1 MNRLLL
7 LLVLVL
13 LLPFSA
19 SSAALGKGQKDLAA
33 ILTHESH
40 VVTAEGVSK
49 DLRYQER
56 FMRKNGH
63 VWAERI
69 VPESVKADVEK
80 HGAKEGHKHDFN
92 FNLAAKHIVK
102 DANGIPA
109 ISFVNRHDKVIV
121 AVGKEEYQSIGFDGS
136 WESAYYLVNPALVR
150 KLALSRTPSPVANAR
165 WYEKNGKDDFF
176 RVLWAEDLELPLV
189 IESGTR
195 NGVRHSKVTAKIV
208 TLPQT
213 AVLPWV
219 NLQNF
224 EHKDYNDLLD

>member
-7 LLVLVL
+7 LLVF

-19 SSAALGKGQKDLAA
+19 NSTALGKGQKDLAA

-40 VVTAEGVSK
+40 EVTAEGVSK
-49 DLRYQER
+49 DMRYQER
-56 FMRKNGH
+56 FLRKNEH

-69 VPESVKADVEK
+69 VPESVQADIEK
-80 HGAKEGHKHDFN
+80 HGAKEGRKHDFN

-102 DANGIPA
+102 DANGIPT
-109 ISFVNRHDKVIV
+109 IFFVNRHDKVIV

-150 KLALSRTPSPVANAR
+150 KLTLSITPSPVANAR
-165 WYEKNGKDDFF
+165 WYEKNGKDVFF

-208 TLPQT
+208 TLPRT

>member
-1 MNRLLL
+1 M
-7 LLVLVL
+7 
-13 LLPFSA
+13 LPFSA
-19 SSAALGKGQKDLAA
+19 GSTVLDNGRKDLAA

-56 FMRKNGH
+56 FIRNNGH

-69 VPESVKADVEK
+69 VPKIVLADAEK
-80 HGAKEGHKHDFN
+80 HGAKGGHKHDFN

-109 ISFVNRHDKVIV
+109 ISFVNQHDKLIV
-121 AVGKEEYQSIGFDGS
+121 AVGKEEYQAIGFDGS
-136 WESAYYLVNPALVR
+136 WESAYYLVSPALVR
-150 KLALSRTPSPVANAR
+150 KLALSKTPSPVANAR
-165 WYEKNGKDDFF
+165 WYEKNDKDDFF

-195 NGVRHSKVTAKIV
+195 NGVRHSKISAKIV
-208 TLPQT
+208 PLPQD

-224 EHKDYNDLLD
+224 DHKDYNDLLD

>member
-1 MNRLLL
+1 MKRLLL
-7 LLVLVL
+7 LLVF
-13 LLPFSA
+13 LLPLSA
-19 SSAALGKGQKDLAA
+19 SSASLDKGRKDLAA

-40 VVTAEGVSK
+40 VLTAEGVSK
-49 DLRYQER
+49 DTRYQER
-56 FMRKNGH
+56 FIRKNEH

-69 VPESVKADVEK
+69 VPDKVQAEAEK
-80 HGAKEGHKHDFN
+80 PGAREGHKHDFN

-102 DANGIPA
+102 DVNGIPA
-109 ISFVNRHDKVIV
+109 ISFVNRHDKLVV

-136 WESAYYLVNPALVR
+136 WESAYHLVSPALVR
-150 KLALSRTPSPVANAR
+150 KLALSGAPSPVANAR
-165 WYEKNGKDDFF
+165 WYEKNDKDDFF

-189 IESGTR
+189 IESGAR
-195 NGVRHSKVTAKIV
+195 NGVRHNKVTAKIV
-208 TLPQT
+208 ALPQA